1 MMGSGMARDAIPPAP
16 VPDVRA
22 PLTAGVAAA
31 VTAPPPTPSAP
42 APATPAAGE
51 RPHPI
56 WPVSWLGED
65 LRRSLAVAWR
75 VTWVSRVLVWVC
87 GVGAFVVFGNQP
99 QGAGFDPHGYTKGFG
114 WFGNALIAPAARWD
128 TTWYTSIANEGY
140 VHDKARPAFF
150 PLYPMAEAAAG
161 WFTGSAVP
169 GGIIV
174 SLAAMLVAL
183 TALHRLTELEL
194 GGEAAR
200 LTLWALALFP
210 MAFFLSAVY
219 SESLF
224 LAFAVGAVLA
234 ARTDRWW
241 LAGLLGGLAAATR
254 SAGVLLVIVLVL
266 MLWEQ
271 RARTRPIQ
279 GLWILLVFAGPALIA
294 LWFSAQG
301 MHAFAF
307 SEAQHSWG
315 RDWAGPFYGVKDG
328 AVAAWDGVRQLLSG
342 QTRHVYFPK
351 AGGDPMQVAW
361 RNVVPFGFLLLTVPA
376 LIGVFRRLPLSYGI
390 FTLATLALPLSYPV
404 EPMPL
409 MSYGRFVLVLFPLY
423 MWAGA
428 WLAAG
433 PRWRARTV
441 LGASAVGLGVASALF
456 ATWFW
461 VA

>member
-1 MMGSGMARDAIPPAP
+1 
-16 VPDVRA
+16 
-22 PLTAGVAAA
+22 
-31 VTAPPPTPSAP
+31 
-42 APATPAAGE
+42 
-51 RPHPI
+51 
-56 WPVSWLGED
+56 
-65 LRRSLAVAWR
+65 
-75 VTWVSRVLVWVC
+75 
-87 GVGAFVVFGNQP
+87 
-99 QGAGFDPHGYTKGFG
+99 
-114 WFGNALIAPAARWD
+114 
-128 TTWYTSIANEGY
+128 
-140 VHDKARPAFF
+140 
-150 PLYPMAEAAAG
+150 
-161 WFTGSAVP
+161 
-169 GGIIV
+169 
-174 SLAAMLVAL
+174 
-183 TALHRLTELEL
+183 
-194 GGEAAR
+194 
-200 LTLWALALFP
+200 
-210 MAFFLSAVY
+210 
-219 SESLF
+219 
-224 LAFAVGAVLA
+224 
-234 ARTDRWW
+234 
-241 LAGLLGGLAAATR
+241 
-254 SAGVLLVIVLVL
+254 VLLVIVLVL

-279 GLWILLVFAGPALIA
+279 GLWILLVLAGPALIA
-294 LWFSAQG
+294 LWFSAQE

-433 PRWRARTV
+433 PRWRAQTV